1 MRKKIGLI
9 LALCMMISVTG
20 CGKQNDSSSEPEIH
34 INASQETL
42 ASKSDSEVS
51 SDAEVEENS
60 PADET
65 IYPVVPAVDVNTDAD
80 MSSVTINGVTI
91 NLNEAPSL
99 EKVLSDTGLSC
110 DSFGATSVE
119 SSFSFHSA
127 MYSLNPQSS
136 DDCTEVS
143 LEVENY
149 DGKIVDSD
157 RLKMEDFGIYKLK
170 GVHASQFFTRSDFNV
185 YFCGVITTGTEKS
198 AVESQ
203 LGAGTE
209 LDDMIAYNNGTN
221 TLLIEYD
228 TAANIKDY
236 VVFDLETTGLSP
248 DYNEIINIG
257 GLLVQNGVV
266 TQEFN
271 TLVKPRK
278 AIPQEII
285 QLTGITNEAV
295 QNAPSIN
302 VALKSFLEAI
312 GDDTVVLGH
321 NLGFDCR
328 FVSAKK
334 KQVYRSS
341 RAEFTNP
348 YIDTLPLAKSL
359 FRLKSYKL
367 TALSEHFGITHN
379 DAHTALADCYA
390 AYELFCIIQ
399 NELSLRKSLLA

>member
-65 IYPVVPAVDVNTDAD
+65 IYPVVPTVDVNTDAD

-127 MYSLNPQSS
+127 MYSLNPQGS

-149 DGKIVDSD
+149 DGKS
-157 RLKMEDFGIYKLK
+157 
-170 GVHASQFFTRSDFNV
+170 
-185 YFCGVITTGTEKS
+185 
-198 AVESQ
+198 
-203 LGAGTE
+203 
-209 LDDMIAYNNGTN
+209 
-221 TLLIEYD
+221 
-228 TAANIKDY
+228 
-236 VVFDLETTGLSP
+236 
-248 DYNEIINIG
+248 
-257 GLLVQNGVV
+257 
-266 TQEFN
+266 
-271 TLVKPRK
+271 
-278 AIPQEII
+278 
-285 QLTGITNEAV
+285 
-295 QNAPSIN
+295 
-302 VALKSFLEAI
+302 
-312 GDDTVVLGH
+312 
-321 NLGFDCR
+321 
-328 FVSAKK
+328 
-334 KQVYRSS
+334 
-341 RAEFTNP
+341 
-348 YIDTLPLAKSL
+348 
-359 FRLKSYKL
+359 
-367 TALSEHFGITHN
+367 
-379 DAHTALADCYA
+379 
-390 AYELFCIIQ
+390 
-399 NELSLRKSLLA
+399 

>member
-60 PADET
+60 PANET

-110 DSFGATSVE
+110 DSFGAASVE
-119 SSFSFHSA
+119 SGFSFHSA
-127 MYSLNPQSS
+127 MYSLNPQGS

-228 TAANIKDY
+228 TAPEGSEEP
-236 VVFDLETTGLSP
+236 VVDDIYLLR
-248 DYNEIINIG
+248 NE
-257 GLLVQNGVV
+257 
-266 TQEFN
+266 
-271 TLVKPRK
+271 
-278 AIPQEII
+278 
-285 QLTGITNEAV
+285 
-295 QNAPSIN
+295 
-302 VALKSFLEAI
+302 
-312 GDDTVVLGH
+312 D
-321 NLGFDCR
+321 
-328 FVSAKK
+328 
-334 KQVYRSS
+334 
-341 RAEFTNP
+341 
-348 YIDTLPLAKSL
+348 
-359 FRLKSYKL
+359 
-367 TALSEHFGITHN
+367 
-379 DAHTALADCYA
+379 
-390 AYELFCIIQ
+390 
-399 NELSLRKSLLA
+399 

>member
-1 MRKKIGLI
+1 VIGK
-9 LALCMMISVTG
+9 M
-20 CGKQNDSSSEPEIH
+20 
-34 INASQETL
+34 
-42 ASKSDSEVS
+42 
-51 SDAEVEENS
+51 
-60 PADET
+60 
-65 IYPVVPAVDVNTDAD
+65 
-80 MSSVTINGVTI
+80 
-91 NLNEAPSL
+91 LNEQ
-99 EKVLSDTGLSC
+99 E
-110 DSFGATSVE
+110 
-119 SSFSFHSA
+119 
-127 MYSLNPQSS
+127 
-136 DDCTEVS
+136 
-143 LEVENY
+143 
-149 DGKIVDSD
+149 
-157 RLKMEDFGIYKLK
+157 
-170 GVHASQFFTRSDFNV
+170 
-185 YFCGVITTGTEKS
+185 
-198 AVESQ
+198 
-203 LGAGTE
+203 
-209 LDDMIAYNNGTN
+209 
-221 TLLIEYD
+221 
-228 TAANIKDY
+228 AANIKDY

-328 FVSAKK
+328 FISAKK

-367 TALSEHFGITHN
+367 TTLSEHFGITHN